1 MGIRAHVKSRIGNE
15 GTKFN
20 PRKTFVMARAIPA
33 QRDLRWN
40 NRRRSR
46 RRATLHRNA
55 GICVWEQTKNARP
68 QHCPH

>member
-1 MGIRAHVKSRIGNE
+1 VKSRIRDE
-15 GTKFN
+15 DAKFN
-20 PRKTFVMARAIPA
+20 PRKTFVMARTIPA
-33 QRDLRWN
+33 QQDPRWN

-55 GICVWEQTKNARP
+55 GMCVWEQTKNARS